1 MKRLALRGNTA
12 TLINSKGNSMRRYLP
27 VILTIFAFS
36 SFAQDAPTSRNATAS
51 EIQGNW
57 QLLPLP
63 AALEPNGSSNPW
75 PSECQ
80 LFGYYPT
87 GELKSIDKSRGPCA
101 TITSN
106 QEDRVFAAVPHVVT
120 WRYDMSPT
128 YHKAVIVVT
137 RSDVGNYME
146 VWDPQLVTTPFSK
159 DGVDFKQGDLILYLA
174 NLHDHKIAWIRHL
187 RRLP

>member
-1 MKRLALRGNTA
+1 MRYMLMF
-12 TLINSKGNSMRRYLP
+12 LIF
-27 VILTIFAFS
+27 FAFGAI
-36 SFAQDAPTSRNATAS
+36 AQDAQTSRNATAS

-63 AALEPNGSSNPW
+63 GALEPTGSSNPW

-80 LFGYYPT
+80 FFGYYSN
-87 GELKSIDKSRGPCA
+87 GELKSVDKSRGPCEA
-101 TITSN
+101 ITSE
-106 QEDRVFAAVPHVVT
+106 QADRVFAVVPHVVT

-137 RSDVGNYME
+137 RNDVNNYME
-146 VWDPQLVTTPFSK
+146 VWDPQFVTATFSK

-174 NLHDHKIAWIRHL
+174 NLHDHKIVWIRHL